1 MSSEEDIIS
10 IISILLFKFMIDEN
24 FCAKLL
30 KRIWGKEWKLL
41 GEVLAGV
48 KVKIAKLIW
57 KEFNCLFAVKWSIWW
72 TYGGNSDGGDLIG
85 VIVIRVLI

>member
-1 MSSEEDIIS
+1 
-10 IISILLFKFMIDEN
+10 MIAFWINGNLWLMKIFVQSCLKE
-24 FCAKLL
+24 FGERMESAGWSACWCEKL
-30 KRIWGKEWKLL
+30 
-41 GEVLAGV
+41 V

-57 KEFNCLFAVKWSIWW
+57 KEFNCLLAVKWSIWW